1 MEITVG
7 DLLKVWRGANL
18 IYRNEE
24 TKMDGV
30 FDYFMQKQNIPILQ
44 KEWEKLK
51 DEDQDVLNK
60 IQNETINIPLQRLKP
75 DMLPKNVEKGVVMLL
90 DPIIDGE
97 VNVDGYKSQVGK
109 ILQEQKQVDKDAQ
122 ESDEAR
128 EKVINE
134 EENRQKEDP
143 EPAEAEAE

>member
-1 MEITVG
+1 
-7 DLLKVWRGANL
+7 
-18 IYRNEE
+18 
-24 TKMDGV
+24 MDGV